1 MTKSLSERTA
11 DQLYSMIVIDQV
23 FMPGDKLPN
32 ENILSDELNV
42 SRATLRE
49 AISSLVAQGI
59 LVVQRGKG
67 TFVAENVND
76 DTKGFMSLDRAHMR
90 LKDLYEMRLIFE
102 PVCAALAC
110 KRASDE
116 EIEEICKLGRKVIR
130 QIENKGP
137 WDESDQKFHTLIV
150 KASHNEFIIRLFP
163 IINSAVSETMELG
176 KDMTKLQTLTIT
188 DNESIIEQ
196 LLLRDSEGA
205 RCAMDLHM
213 RHTISALGLDKK

>member
-1 MTKSLSERTA
+1 MTKNLSERVI
-11 DQLYSMIVIDQV
+11 DQLYSMIVIDQI
-23 FMPGDKLPN
+23 FLPGDKLPN
-32 ENILSDELNV
+32 ENVLSEQLNV

-49 AISSLVAQGI
+49 AISSLVAQGV

-90 LKDLYEMRLIFE
+90 LKDLYAMRLIFE
-102 PVCAALAC
+102 PMCAALAC

-116 EIEEICKLGRKVIR
+116 EITEICNQGKKVIR
-130 QIENKGP
+130 QIQNKGS
-137 WDESDQKFHTLIV
+137 WSDSDQIFHTLIV

-163 IINSAVSETMELG
+163 IINDAVNETMVLG
-176 KDMTKLQTLTIT
+176 KDMKQLQNLTIA
-188 DNESIIEQ
+188 DNESIIDQ
-196 LLLRDSEGA
+196 LSRRDADGA

-213 RHTISALGLDKK
+213 RHTIHALGLDKN